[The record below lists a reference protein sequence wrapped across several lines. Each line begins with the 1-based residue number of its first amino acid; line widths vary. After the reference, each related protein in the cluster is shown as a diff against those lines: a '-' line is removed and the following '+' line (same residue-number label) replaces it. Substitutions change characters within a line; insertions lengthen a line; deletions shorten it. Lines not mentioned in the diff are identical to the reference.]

1 MDLPNYGLWNPFTIA
16 MKSTLKVGDPMVMT
30 VKMSDL
36 VTLEQ
41 TENIRVLD
49 GRKACWG
56 INTTTP
62 ESNSGERCQWLEP
75 LPDGG
80 THYITEDLIE
90 GTLNPV
96 AIGLFGENTR
106 VGFEGVARELK
117 VRVEAL
123 QKKP

>member
-1 MDLPNYGLWNPFTIA
+1 
-16 MKSTLKVGDPMVMT
+16 MVMT
-30 VKMSDL
+30 VKMSEL

-41 TENIRVLD
+41 TEHIRVLD

-62 ESNSGERCQWLEP
+62 EANSGERCQWLEP

-80 THYITEDLIE
+80 THYVTEDLIE

-96 AIGLFGENTR
+96 AIGLFGESTR
-106 VGFEGVARELK
+106 LGFEGVARGLK
-117 VRVEAL
+117 QRAEAL
-123 QKKP
+123 QKP